1 MSNVGANGTADR
13 VPPDDLVALVQENW
27 PWSEWSNALAV
38 ALNESDWNPDA
49 EYSSVDADHPCG
61 SIVGQ
66 RNGEIVSAE
75 RSVSYF
81 QVNLCNYPEDR
92 WGELQAP
99 AGNVAEAAALW
110 RARAWEPWYFT
121 AGYLGLL

>member
-1 MSNVGANGTADR
+1 MSNVGGDGTADLT
-13 VPPDDLVALVQENW
+13 PPNDLVWLVRQHW
-27 PWSEWSNALAV
+27 PWSEWSNALAI
-38 ALNESDWNPDA
+38 ALSESGWDA
-49 EYSSVDADHPCG
+49 EAENDTTDGDHPCG
-61 SIVGQ
+61 SALYERG
-66 RNGEIVSAE
+66 GEMVSAE

-92 WGELQAP
+92 WAELQTP

-110 RARAWEPWYFT
+110 RARAWQPWYFT